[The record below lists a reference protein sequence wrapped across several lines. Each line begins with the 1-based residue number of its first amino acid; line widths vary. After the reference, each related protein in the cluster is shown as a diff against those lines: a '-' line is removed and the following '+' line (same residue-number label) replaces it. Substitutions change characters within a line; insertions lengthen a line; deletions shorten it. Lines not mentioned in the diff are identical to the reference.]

1 MRRIKLLSILALML
15 FCAMGAK
22 AELITVTWT
31 DFSGEGAIYKNHVSF
46 NGERTGANMYYNE
59 NDYRLFYS
67 DENDYVF
74 KKIEIT
80 CTDANNLSGFTGSAP
95 TIVWEGTTDRVYF
108 NGNIYGISKIVF
120 TIERPVPVES
130 IEFTEDGMHMNL
142 GEKRWL
148 LATVYPE
155 NADNKNVSF
164 ESSNP
169 DVVVVSDK
177 GLMEA
182 VGEGNANI
190 IASCGGRS
198 ASCLIIVKTFY
209 QIVFKE
215 GTKDTKNW
223 YIAPNPTEAGRTITM
238 TYYGKKKV
246 KSIKAVKKTVDVS
259 EVTLNKSSIELFPGK
274 TELLKASI
282 MPEYASDK
290 NVTWT
295 SSDPSVAT
303 VEYGLVKA
311 VKRGFTTITATVGGK
326 SATCKVTVPATLA
339 DALTDNLMVIIY
351 FKYSSG
357 DNKCSYYNVG
367 GTFKFMD
374 GSGDVVNNAEMNK
387 ELIIENGNLVFK
399 VCPGAFDSSVWQTH
413 GFQIT
418 FNPTNNTY
426 KVWRGSELDTYN
438 NDFDMIYV
446 DFHCID
452 LTEE

>member
-15 FCAMGAK
+15 FCALGAK
-22 AELITVTWT
+22 AEIHTVTWT
-31 DFSGEGAIYKNHVSF
+31 DFSGEGAIYNSGECVSYSGDRIGGDLSDGRF
-46 NGERTGANMYYNE
+46 YVNLSNDDYYIE
-59 NDYRLFYS
+59 
-67 DENDYVF
+67 
-74 KKIEIT
+74 KIEIT
-80 CTDANNLSGFTGSAP
+80 CTSTENLSGDITGSAP
-95 TIVWEGTTDRVYF
+95 TLIWEGHKNNVYF
-108 NGNIYGISKIVF
+108 NGKINGVSKIVI
-120 TIERPVPVES
+120 TIDGPVEVEDIFFES
-130 IEFTEDGMHMNL
+130 DEFNL
-142 GEKRWL
+142 NIGESVRL
-148 LATVYPE
+148 NATIIPE
-155 NADNKNVSF
+155 NATYKDVTF
-164 ESSNP
+164 ESKNP
-169 DVVVVSDK
+169 EVATVIDNNLVVALSY
-177 GLMEA
+177 GIAQIEA
-182 VGEGNANI
+182 TCGHQIHTLIVYVTDYHKVI
-190 IASCGGRS
+190 I
-198 ASCLIIVKTFY
+198 
-209 QIVFKE
+209 KE
-215 GTKDTKNW
+215 GTKDAENW
-223 YIAPNPTEAGRTITM
+223 SILPNPADLGSEVTIK
-238 TYYGKKKV
+238 YNGKKKV

-339 DALTDNLMVIIY
+339 DALTDHLMVIIY

-367 GTFKFMD
+367 GTFEFKD
-374 GSGDVVNNAEMNK
+374 GFGDVVNNAEMNK